1 MLLGVDIGGSGIKGA
16 PVDLTRGE
24 LAAARLCLPTPQPA
38 TPAAV
43 AAAVTALARHFAWQG
58 PIGCGLPAVVHHGI
72 ARTAANIAPEWIGT
86 DAGRLLSAASGC
98 PVTVINDADAAGL
111 AEMQFGAGRDQVGT
125 VLLITVGTGLGTALF
140 RDGRLLPNSEL
151 GHLLIRGRIAE
162 RYASAAVK
170 QRQRLSFRTWAKRF
184 ECYLRRLEELLS
196 PDLFII
202 GGGVSKQFE
211 RFAPYLQIDTPI
223 LPAQLRNDA
232 GIVGAALAAIGS
244 PVNRS

>member
-16 PVDLTRGE
+16 PVDPSQGQ
-24 LAAARLCLPTPQPA
+24 LAAARLRLPTPQPA

-43 AAAVTALARHFAWQG
+43 AATVAELAAHFSWQG
-58 PIGCGLPAVVHHGI
+58 PIGCGLPAVVRHGI
-72 ARTAANIAPEWIGT
+72 ARTAANIDPEWIGT
-86 DAGRLLSAASGC
+86 DAGALLSAASGC

-111 AEMQFGAGRDQVGT
+111 AEMCFGAGRDQSGT

-151 GHLLIRGRIAE
+151 GHLLIRGRVAE

-170 QRQRLSFRTWAKRF
+170 KDQGLSYRKWAKRF
-184 ECYLRRLEELLS
+184 ERYLQRLEELLS

-211 RFAPYLQIDTPI
+211 RFAPYLQVDTPI

-232 GIVGAALAAIGS
+232 GIVGAALAALDIE
-244 PVNRS
+244 NL